1 MSVSIVVPMYNL
13 ERYVAPLLDSL
24 LDQSE
29 KRFEVIIVDDGSTD
43 RTYEVT
49 EAVLAQHPS
58 LRAKLIRTANAGVS
72 AARNTGLEAAS
83 GDYVLFL
90 DGDDYIASGLV
101 QNIELH
107 TRSGTPDI
115 LCWGYSLVRED
126 KSTIVNFTSAASDT
140 SGSEALKNIFVHKS
154 LRIWT
159 GSIAFKRTFLL
170 ENGIRYT
177 ERCVNGED
185 QEFIYKALSRASQVI
200 SIPDVQ
206 SFYVQRTSS
215 ISNTYNV
222 NKFDMVDAF
231 KRVADYFRTYPFDGT
246 PEISEL
252 LLNREL
258 TENYF
263 YNLKTCLNGTAGM
276 DVRRLLHDIDAHYPG
291 LPQEM
296 LPLIRQYRGDDR
308 QLALQ
313 IRAFLISPSLYGV
326 LIVLDRNWIQFKHKL
341 KTVISRKEIKI

>member
-29 KRFEVIIVDDGSTD
+29 KRFEVIIIDDGSTD
-43 RTYEVT
+43 RTYEVA
-49 EAVLAQHPS
+49 EAILARHPI

-72 AARNTGLEAAS
+72 AARNTGLAAAS

-101 QNIELH
+101 QAIESN
-107 TRSGTPDI
+107 TWSAAPDI

-140 SGSEALKNIFVHKS
+140 TGSEALKNIFVHKS

-185 QEFIYKALSRASQVI
+185 QEFIYKALSRASRAI
-200 SIPDVQ
+200 SIPDVL
-206 SFYVQRTSS
+206 SFYLQRTSS

-231 KRVADYFRTYPFDGT
+231 KRVADYFKAFPFEGT
-246 PEISEL
+246 SEISEL

-276 DVRRLLHDIDAHYPG
+276 DVRRLLQDIDARYPG

-296 LPLIRQYRGDDR
+296 RPIIREYRGDDR

-313 IRAFLISPSLYGV
+313 IRAFLISPSLYGA
-326 LIVLDRNWIQFKHKL
+326 LIVIDRNWVQFKHKL
-341 KTVISRKEIKI
+341 KTVMGRKEIKV